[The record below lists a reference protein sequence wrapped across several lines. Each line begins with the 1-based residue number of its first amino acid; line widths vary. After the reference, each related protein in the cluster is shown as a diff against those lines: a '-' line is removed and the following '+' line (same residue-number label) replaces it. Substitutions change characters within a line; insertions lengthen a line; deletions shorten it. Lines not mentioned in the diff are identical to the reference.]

1 MERII
6 TKEELEKVT
15 SKWLSAQP
23 ETFNNPVSRL
33 SVDDGAIF
41 DADAEAKQFA
51 MGLSDKD
58 AKTFVYG
65 FVPRNN

>member
-23 ETFNNPVSRL
+23 ETFSNPVSRL
-33 SVDDGAIF
+33 SVDNDAIF
-41 DADAEAKQFA
+41 DAEAKQFA
-51 MGLSDKD
+51 MGLPDID
-58 AKTFVYG
+58 ANPLV
-65 FVPRNN
+65 

>member
-23 ETFNNPVSRL
+23 ETFSNQVSRL
-33 SVDDGAIF
+33 SVDNDAIF
-41 DADAEAKQFA
+41 DADAEEKQFA
-51 MGLSDKD
+51 MGLPDID
-58 AKTFVYG
+58 ANPFV
-65 FVPRNN
+65 